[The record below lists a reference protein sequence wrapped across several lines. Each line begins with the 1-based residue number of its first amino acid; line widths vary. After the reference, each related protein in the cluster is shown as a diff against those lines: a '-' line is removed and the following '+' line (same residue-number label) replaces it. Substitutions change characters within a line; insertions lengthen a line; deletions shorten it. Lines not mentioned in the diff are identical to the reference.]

1 MEYELIASEPFP
13 IVEARS
19 PLTSINDAMDLIGA
33 GMEHDTDR
41 LLLDSAVLPEAF
53 FELRTRFA
61 GELLQKLQN
70 YRFRTAV
77 VISSDREYSERFN
90 EYLIEAKR
98 AQFSRLFTSRAEAI
112 AWLGQA

>member
-1 MEYELIASEPFP
+1 MEFEHIASGPVT

-19 PLTSINDAMDLIGA
+19 PLTSIDDAMDLIGA
-33 GMEHDTDR
+33 CMEHDTDR

-53 FELRTRFA
+53 FELHTRFA

-77 VISSDREYSERFN
+77 VISPDRNYGERFN
-90 EYLIEAKR
+90 EFLVEAKR
-98 AQFSRLFTSRAEAI
+98 APFSRLFTSREEAI
-112 AWLGQA
+112 AWLSEK